1 MLYVMSEYV
10 QDCVGCVSYCCCV
23 DYFGDIY
30 LGGMQLIRCNF
41 VVVEDLYVSFGVLVE
56 CVVVDYCGEVFD
68 DVVFEYLVDVVFY
81 CWSG

>member
-1 MLYVMSEYV
+1 M
-10 QDCVGCVSYCCCV
+10 
-23 DYFGDIY
+23 
-30 LGGMQLIRCNF
+30 IRCNF